1 MNLLRKENPFKVLC
15 LRFVDE
21 SRVLLQDVE
30 EYACGYAYFY
40 VRHQDGQTE
49 SFPRTALA
57 VVERRVRDGSF
68 HPIHLK
74 KAKLTEKGY
83 EFNNGDAEAL

>member
-40 VRHQDGQTE
+40 VRHQTDRQNLSLGRPWLSLNVACVMGLSILST
-49 SFPRTALA
+49 
-57 VVERRVRDGSF
+57 
-68 HPIHLK
+68 
-74 KAKLTEKGY
+74 
-83 EFNNGDAEAL
+83 